1 MNNEDIGVQIF
12 SPPLPESNCWLVS
25 DSKEQRAETMDSR
38 SIAVMLVCFHI
49 HCERNINE
57 FRSIYVSSQAKDF

>member
-38 SIAVMLVCFHI
+38 SIAVMLVYIFTVREI
-49 HCERNINE
+49 
-57 FRSIYVSSQAKDF
+57 